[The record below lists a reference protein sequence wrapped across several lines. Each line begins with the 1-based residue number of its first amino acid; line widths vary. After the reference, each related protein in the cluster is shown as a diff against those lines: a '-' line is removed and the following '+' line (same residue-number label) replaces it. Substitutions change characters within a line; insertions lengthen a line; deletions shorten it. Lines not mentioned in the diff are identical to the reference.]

1 MVTTRRQMGDFAERV
16 AMATLAAKGFAIL
29 GRNVRVASGEIDIVA
44 QDAGDTVF
52 IEVRSRRGAP
62 GAAAESLTDNKLE
75 RMWRCALD
83 YCEAHQVAPET
94 LRLDAVVLDLDASG
108 RVAGVHHL
116 RALELPPLD

>member
-1 MVTTRRQMGDFAERV
+1 MGDFAERV
-16 AMATLAAKGFAIL
+16 AVATLAAKGFQFL

-44 QDAGDTVF
+44 GDGEDTVF

-62 GAAAESLTDNKLE
+62 GAAGESLTDDKLE

-83 YCEAHQVAPET
+83 YCEAQRIAPET

-108 RVAGVHHL
+108 RLVGVEHF
-116 RALELPPLD
+116 RGLELPAFE